1 MATSST
7 IFTHPGVLTVEYH
20 GAQKAAVAHYDK
32 LGTPAIREAIE
43 KGLAA
48 AGRVGARTWVIDLTR
63 NPGVPTQSDAEWI
76 ETEAVRLVIAN
87 RITAVV
93 NLHGASAVAKIGSK
107 RWSKSATVAGLSMY
121 DCDSLDAALDL
132 AADVASGRAA

>member
-1 MATSST
+1 MSINT
-7 IFTHPGVLTVEYH
+7 IFTHPGVLTVAYH
-20 GAQKAAVAHYDK
+20 SAQKCAVAHYDK
-32 LGTPAIREAIE
+32 LSTPAIREAIE

-48 AGRVGARTWVIDLTR
+48 AGKAGARTWVIDLTR
-63 NPGVPTQSDAEWI
+63 NPGVPTQADAEWI

-107 RWSKSATVAGLSMY
+107 RWSKSAAVAGLSMY
-121 DCDSLDAALDL
+121 DTDSLDAALDL
-132 AADVASGRAA
+132 ASEVASGRAN